1 MIKLEGI
8 YGFPV
13 SKNEKDGI
21 IEINSNCEYPQ
32 QSEDCENLYQSIE
45 CVFIK
50 EQNLNFPLNIKEW
63 KAIIEPTGE
72 NIKQYYSPEGI
83 ILYMQQFKTRLID
96 TTTFFKLEVYYP
108 KNKSLPNLI
117 LHFYEVNYKDTLNI
131 LNTYDFSDRCFV
143 KYNTDQLTPNR
154 IINLGENNINY
165 EWMRYIPL
173 FPIEVIKFDDD
184 KNIKKFNHQELNKS
198 SFTNETW

>member
-1 MIKLEGI
+1 MIKLEDI

-13 SKNEKDGI
+13 SKNKENGTI
-21 IEINSNCEYPQ
+21 VIESNCEYPQ

-45 CVFIK
+45 CIFIE

-63 KAIIEPTGE
+63 KAIIEPTEE

-96 TTTFFKLEVYYP
+96 KTTFFKLEVHYSQD
-108 KNKSLPNLI
+108 KSLPNLI
-117 LHFYEVNYKDTLNI
+117 LHFYEANYKGNLNI
-131 LNTYDFSDRCFV
+131 SNTYDFSDKCFV
-143 KYNTDQLTPNR
+143 KYNTDQLTSNR
-154 IINLGENNINY
+154 IINLGKNNINY
-165 EWMRYIPL
+165 KWIRHIPL
-173 FPIEVIKFDDD
+173 FPIEVIKFDED

-198 SFTNETW
+198 SFTDEI